1 MASNQAADAATGSQP
16 NRTDAKN
23 AMSDREDTDPEMDAK
38 IAEGAKF
45 QLDMIKENHRHAEAT
60 HKTDL
65 GFLGKAFGGEKSAP
79 TFVAMLAMIVG
90 LVGAG
95 AALGMAA
102 SNPETTEFW
111 GTQVERAVAFAS
123 AALAFIFGRGSKQ

>member
-1 MASNQAADAATGSQP
+1 MASDHSGDEPAGSQP
-16 NRTDAKN
+16 NRAGAKST
-23 AMSDREDTDPEMDAK
+23 MSDREETDPEMDAK

-45 QLDMIKENHRHAEAT
+45 QLEIIKENNRHVEAT

-65 GFLGKAFGGEKSAP
+65 GFLGIAFGGEKSAP

-95 AALGMAA
+95 AALTMAA
-102 SNPETTEFW
+102 NSPETTDFW
-111 GTQVERAVAFAS
+111 GTQVERAVAFSS